1 MTANIQVTANIDTGE
16 IDELLIAELRR
27 LGDALDYEGYLKR
40 LYAALDNVRT
50 VECGEPL
57 VPLNADTLCARL
69 SLQLVS
75 LGIPTDEGGRA
86 FLRRGVVDR
95 LNDAA
100 RSLPTGYSLIIRDAL
115 RTRRNVLDLYQKYS
129 ERLKAEKPTLSARD
143 IDLEI
148 RNVLAMPD
156 SPVPP
161 GHMTGGAVDVVLGD
175 ANGHRVDVELPADRM
190 PRKLQ
195 APTLCPGLPPE
206 LIERRTILHQAMTRH
221 DFHNYFKEY
230 WHFSY
235 GDAYWAVRRKVK
247 VAIYGI
253 ANAPLSTSRLD

>member
-1 MTANIQVTANIDTGE
+1 VTAALDSSE
-16 IDELLIAELRR
+16 IDHLLIADLRR
-27 LGDALDYEGYLKR
+27 LASVLDNAGYLQR
-40 LYAALDNVRT
+40 LYEALENVVT
-50 VECGEPL
+50 VESGEPL
-57 VPLNADTLCARL
+57 VPLNRDTLISRL
-69 SLQLVS
+69 SVQLVS
-75 LGIPTDEGGRA
+75 LDIPADERGRA

-100 RSLPTGYSLIIRDAL
+100 RSLPAGYSLIIRDAL

-129 ERLKAEKPTLSARD
+129 ERLKAEKPALSARD

-148 RNVLAMPD
+148 RNLLAMPD
-156 SPVPP
+156 NSVPP

-175 ANGHRVDVELPADRM
+175 ADGNRVDVELPADRM

-195 APTLCPGLPPE
+195 APTFCPGLPSE
-206 LIERRTILHQAMTRH
+206 LIERRTILLQAMTRH
-221 DFHNYFKEY
+221 GFHNYFREY

-253 ANAPLSTSRLD
+253 ADASRPAAELD